1 MILKK
6 YLRFFL
12 IFPFHFLVTKSCADK
27 IFYGIYICLSVTT
40 KSANT
45 TVNILL
51 VEDYAS
57 LAIMLKELA
66 SIYAPS
72 CKIKWVDNGAQAIEM
87 IAKGGKYD
95 AFIID
100 YLMPIM
106 DGVQTTKAIRKLGYQ
121 GRIIGWCPFLEQK
134 EEKECLDAGMNFY
147 VEKSANL
154 DPLIEML
161 KSLHKR

>member
-1 MILKK
+1 MVIWLQNKTQGFNQ
-6 YLRFFL
+6 FFER
-12 IFPFHFLVTKSCADK
+12 
-27 IFYGIYICLSVTT
+27 
-40 KSANT
+40 N
-45 TVNILL
+45 
-51 VEDYAS
+51 
-57 LAIMLKELA
+57 
-66 SIYAPS
+66 
-72 CKIKWVDNGAQAIEM
+72 
-87 IAKGGKYD
+87 D